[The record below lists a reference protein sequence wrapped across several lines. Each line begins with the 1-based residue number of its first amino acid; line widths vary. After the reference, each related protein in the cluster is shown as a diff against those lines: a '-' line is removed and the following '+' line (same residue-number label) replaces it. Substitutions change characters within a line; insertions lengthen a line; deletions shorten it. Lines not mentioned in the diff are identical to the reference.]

1 MTTIAI
7 KDGVMAC
14 ESKEAYDDGMIAT
27 WDAWKVA
34 LHNDA
39 YYGFCGSSHH
49 INVVMDTIRGNAK
62 LEDLSPEIT
71 LQFIKMPKAGKP
83 LLVYLS
89 DGHVS
94 QEPITKNGYAIGSG
108 MPYAMVAMSCGK
120 SAVEAVKE
128 AIKWDC
134 FSGGK
139 VKSYSFARKV
149 QSAPKEG
156 KITREAARKAVRAVI
171 ENRGEKGV
179 FDDWSDPDDKA

>member
-14 ESKEAYDDGMIAT
+14 ESKEAYDDGMIVT

-49 INVVMDTIRGNAK
+49 INVVMDTIRSDAK

-71 LQFIKMPKAGKP
+71 LQFIKMPRVGKP

-139 VKSYSFARKV
+139 VKSYSFNKPKV
-149 QSAPKEG
+149 TKKVKKPN
-156 KITREAARKAVRAVI
+156 AVDV
-171 ENRGEKGV
+171 GV
-179 FDDWSDPDDKA
+179 FEDWNDE